1 MNPENL
7 PQEFLER
14 LRAIKGKRS
23 KIVVDH
29 ILKHGFITTED
40 LAQLYGYKH
49 PPRAIRDV
57 REQGIPL
64 ESFSVKNRDG
74 LTISAYRFGD
84 PALVRQGQLTGR
96 RVIPKAFKQALIEAH
111 RAKCSICGGNFEG
124 RYFQVDHRV
133 PYEIA
138 GEAAGLEITE
148 FMLVCASCNRA
159 KSWSCEHCPNWHD
172 EKSPTICQTCY
183 WANPT
188 QYDHIAR
195 QAIRRLDIIWADEEI
210 EIFDAMKKS
219 AETYGESLP
228 NYVKKLLEKQFKS
241 KQGE

>member
-1 MNPENL
+1 MNPSNL
-7 PQEFLER
+7 PQEFLGR
-14 LRAIKGKRS
+14 LQAVKGKRS

-40 LAQLYGYKH
+40 LEQLYGYKH
-49 PPRAIRDV
+49 PPRAVRDV

-84 PALVRQGQLTGR
+84 PSQARQQQLTGR
-96 RVIPKAFKQALIEAH
+96 RVIPKAFKQTLIETH
-111 RAKCSICGGNFEG
+111 ESKCSICGGNFEG
-124 RYFQVDHRV
+124 RYLQVDHRI

-138 GEAAGLEITE
+138 GDTIDLELTE
-148 FMLVCASCNRA
+148 FMPVCASCNRA

-172 EKSPTICQTCY
+172 PKSPAICQTCY

-188 QYDHIAR
+188 QYNHIAR
-195 QAIRRLDIIWADEEI
+195 QSIRRLDIIWADDEV
-210 EIFDAMKKS
+210 EIFDAIKKS

-228 NYVKKLLEKQFKS
+228 DYVKKLLEKQFKS

>member
-1 MNPENL
+1 MNL
-7 PQEFLER
+7 PNLPPEFLE
-14 LRAIKGKRS
+14 LLKTIKGKRS
-23 KIVVDH
+23 KIVIDH

-40 LAQLYGYKH
+40 LEQLYGYKH
-49 PPRAIRDV
+49 PPRAVRDV

-84 PALVRQGQLTGR
+84 PTQARQRQLTGR
-96 RVIPKAFKQALIEAH
+96 QPIPKVFKQALIEAH
-111 RAKCSICGGNFEG
+111 GSKCSICGGNFEG
-124 RYFQVDHRV
+124 RYLQVDHRV
-133 PYEIA
+133 PYGIA
-138 GEAAGLEITE
+138 GDIVGLEIHE

-159 KSWSCEHCPNWHD
+159 KSWSCEHCPNWYG
-172 EKSPTICQTCY
+172 EKSPAICQTCY

-188 QYDHIAR
+188 HYDHIAG
-195 QAIRRLDIIWADEEI
+195 QPIRRLDIIWADEEV
-210 EIFDAMKKS
+210 EIFDAIKKS

-228 NYVKKLLEKQFKS
+228 NYVKRLLEKQFKS